1 MTGWVD
7 DINRTAMD
15 NETFRTVLFT
25 GEHLQL
31 TVMRLAAGE
40 DIGRE
45 VHPDNDQFL
54 RIEQGEGRVEFGSTP
69 ESVDETTRS
78 VMTSPSLSRPGRGT
92 TWSTPDRATSSS
104 IPFTPHPT
112 IQPAPSIAPRP
123 RPGSRRDLTRNRHAM
138 KGRT

>member
-7 DINRTAMD
+7 DINRAAMD

-54 RIEQGEGRVEFGSTP
+54 RIEQGEGRVR
-69 ESVDETTRS
+69 VWDHTRK
-78 VMTSPSLSRPGRGT
+78 R
-92 TWSTPDRATSSS
+92 
-104 IPFTPHPT
+104 
-112 IQPAPSIAPRP
+112 
-123 RPGSRRDLTRNRHAM
+123 RRDPRDP
-138 KGRT
+138 